1 VTALS
6 DLRLID
12 LSTNI
17 AGPFCTKLFADF
29 GADVVKVESTDQVD
43 EARALG
49 PFSGADE
56 NPEASGMFLYLN
68 TNKRSVTLNLDSEQG
83 KTLLRELA
91 ATADVVVES
100 FPPGTMERIGLGFDA
115 LQDIRPGIVLT
126 SVTPFGQSGPWRDYQ
141 ATDLVQYAASGLSYI
156 NGVPEREPLK
166 EPGYESDYQAGVC
179 AFAGAMTAVCHR
191 DVGGPGRHVDVSILE
206 AATSTLA
213 PQLLMALHSGVSS
226 ERRAMGLPTGLVPCK
241 DGYVFL
247 NVRHEQT
254 WQQLWRFFDEP
265 QLAND
270 PRFATA
276 ADRRKRSRELEDFL
290 APRLAR
296 YTMEELYHGL
306 SDLRILVGMAL
317 DIPHLMDDSH
327 LRERDFFVT
336 SQHLVAGELSFPGA
350 PFKMS
355 KTPWMLVS
363 PAPLN
368 GEHNEEIYTGLLGHT
383 SKELDNWRS
392 LGDI

>member
-1 VTALS
+1 MSALS
-6 DLRLID
+6 DLRVID
-12 LSTNI
+12 LSTGV

-29 GADVVKVESTDQVD
+29 GADVVKVESTEKVD
-43 EARALG
+43 EARTLG
-49 PFSGADE
+49 PFPDDSGNA
-56 NPEASGMFLYLN
+56 EASGMFLYLN
-68 TNKRSVTLNLDSEQG
+68 TNKRSVTLNLGTEQG
-83 KTLLRELA
+83 KNLFRELA
-91 ATADVVVES
+91 ETADVVVES
-100 FPPGTMERIGLGFDA
+100 FPPGAMERIGLGFDA
-115 LQDIRPGIVLT
+115 LQTIRPGIVLT

-141 ATDLVQYAASGLSYI
+141 ATDLVQSAASGFSYM

-166 EPGYESDYQAGVC
+166 EPGYESEYQAGVC
-179 AFAGAMTAVCHR
+179 AFAGTMTAVCHR
-191 DVGGPGRHVDVSILE
+191 DVGGSGRHVDVSILE

-213 PQLLMALHSGVSS
+213 PQLLMALHSGVSTQ
-226 ERRAMGLPTGLVPCK
+226 RRSMGLPTGLVPCK

-254 WQQLWRFFDEP
+254 WQQLWRFFGEP
-265 QLAND
+265 QLADD

-276 ADRRKRSRELEDFL
+276 ADRRSKSRELEEFL

-306 SDLRILVGMAL
+306 SKLRILVGMAL
-317 DIPHLMDDSH
+317 DIPHLMGDPH
-327 LRERDFFVT
+327 LRERDFFVR
-336 SQHLVAGELSFPGA
+336 SQHPVAGELSFPGA

-355 KTPWMLVS
+355 KTPWMLLS

-383 SKELDNWRS
+383 RKELEHWHAQ
-392 LGDI
+392 GVI